1 MALLQ
6 LKSHQ
11 INDKDN
17 QEFFFYREE
26 KKTYWT

>member
-17 QEFFFYREE
+17 QRIFFIVK